1 MSKYGL
7 IKSLFFLLL
16 LLCLSCLG
24 PQNGLYPPSQSA
36 PAKIVYVVNQGW
48 HTGIVFQRSDIDT
61 AIWQALKN
69 DTSGFQYLEVG
80 WGDADFYQAENTT
93 IWMGAKALFWPTS
106 SVLHVA
112 GFDWPVEQYFRGYDI
127 FEIRLSEEGFRNLC
141 TFMNQAYARDK
152 QGEIIPLGEGL
163 YGQNSR
169 FYQATS
175 KYFMTKTCNNWAAT
189 ALRKAGCPITP
200 FYACTARNLRH
211 QLGKFGRRIG
221 NEF

>member
-141 TFMNQAYARDK
+141 TFMNQA
-152 QGEIIPLGEGL
+152 
-163 YGQNSR
+163 
-169 FYQATS
+169 
-175 KYFMTKTCNNWAAT
+175 
-189 ALRKAGCPITP
+189 
-200 FYACTARNLRH
+200 
-211 QLGKFGRRIG
+211 
-221 NEF
+221 